1 MIKKITVGITLLILL
16 AGAGII
22 YFGLTQ
28 SSFFNKES
36 EDEEQVVSTRELG
49 TETEE
54 SEGIIEYEPSTERIV
69 FQSDEEEAVKEIFKE
84 QHDYL
89 NSLAGWGAVERLDHS
104 GLAEKVEW
112 RQLKNDIEWLL
123 NNGLAPSEAV
133 NDMKNAQALM
143 DVAEEHEDE
152 MSVRYLHRIFH
163 DIDTELNGTNVDK
176 IWNVTYAFGTEEE
189 IDKVYKYIGSLS
201 VTSED

>member
-1 MIKKITVGITLLILL
+1 ML
-16 AGAGII
+16 
-22 YFGLTQ
+22 
-28 SSFFNKES
+28 
-36 EDEEQVVSTRELG
+36 
-49 TETEE
+49 
-54 SEGIIEYEPSTERIV
+54 
-69 FQSDEEEAVKEIFKE
+69 
-84 QHDYL
+84 
-89 NSLAGWGAVERLDHS
+89 GWGAVERLDHS

>member
-89 NSLAGWGAVERLDHS
+89 NSLAWMGCRRETRPFRS
-104 GLAEKVEW
+104 C
-112 RQLKNDIEWLL
+112 
-123 NNGLAPSEAV
+123 
-133 NDMKNAQALM
+133 
-143 DVAEEHEDE
+143 
-152 MSVRYLHRIFH
+152 
-163 DIDTELNGTNVDK
+163 
-176 IWNVTYAFGTEEE
+176 
-189 IDKVYKYIGSLS
+189 
-201 VTSED
+201 

>member
-36 EDEEQVVSTRELG
+36 ENEEQVVSTRELG

-89 NSLAGWGAVERLDHS
+89 NSLAGWGGVERLDHS
-104 GLAEKVEW
+104 DLAEKDKW
-112 RQLKNDIEWLL
+112 RQLKDDIEWLL

-143 DVAEEHEDE
+143 GVAEEHEDE

-163 DIDTELNGTNVDK
+163 DIDAELNGTNIDK